1 MQNQNF
7 HLYQGDS
14 HLFRID
20 IQADGKFIPDIPVTY
35 IMTAKTEQGDSL
47 SLSLSR
53 TATGLTVYFPS
64 ALTSSALW
72 RRAAYDLRLIA
83 GGEVRT
89 IMRGSIYL
97 TASVTDLPPAD
108 AIGSDS
114 TVTVDIT
121 NAGISIRQVADSEE
135 VKNIQEQIKTID
147 KKLSEMVL
155 QKGEQGERGQNGID
169 GKSAYQ
175 LAVDHGF
182 VGDEAAWL
190 QSLKGANGA
199 SGTKGEQGERG
210 QNGIDGKSAYQLA
223 VDHGFV
229 GDEAAWLQSL
239 KGANGASGVKG
250 EQGERGQNGINGKS
264 AYQLAVDHGFVGDEA
279 AWLQSLKGANGASGG
294 KGEQGVPGKS
304 AYQIA
309 VDHGFVGD
317 EAAWLRSLKGADGAA
332 GIAGAK
338 GEAGQTA
345 YQLAV
350 ARGFKGDEAAWL
362 ESLKAAT
369 ANRKE
374 YEEGYLSR
382 EEMPPMSNNTLSTIK
397 FKKPFTERP
406 MVTVMLDIA
415 DTSPRLQYVSNITTE
430 GFSIGTNYA
439 GSLNGLWYSA
449 YVLQ

>member
-47 SLSLSR
+47 SPSLSR

-121 NAGISIRQVADSEE
+121 NAGISINKVADSEE
-135 VKNIQEQIKTID
+135 VKKIRSEIKKIEE
-147 KKLSEMVL
+147 KLSEMVL
-155 QKGEQGERGQNGID
+155 QKGEQGERGQNGVD

-210 QNGIDGKSAYQLA
+210 QNGI
-223 VDHGFV
+223 
-229 GDEAAWLQSL
+229 
-239 KGANGASGVKG
+239 
-250 EQGERGQNGINGKS
+250 NGKS
-264 AYQLAVDHGFVGDEA
+264 AYQIAVDHGFVGDEA

>member
-239 KGANGASGVKG
+239 KGANGASG
-250 EQGERGQNGINGKS
+250 
-264 AYQLAVDHGFVGDEA
+264 
-279 AWLQSLKGANGASGG
+279 G

>member
-47 SLSLSR
+47 SPSLSR

-121 NAGISIRQVADSEE
+121 NAGISINKVADSEE
-135 VKNIQEQIKTID
+135 VKKIRSEIKKIEE
-147 KKLSEMVL
+147 KLSEMVL
-155 QKGEQGERGQNGID
+155 QKGEQGERGQNGVD

-210 QNGIDGKSAYQLA
+210 QNGINGKSAYQIA

-229 GDEAAWLQSL
+229 GDET
-239 KGANGASGVKG
+239 
-250 EQGERGQNGINGKS
+250 
-264 AYQLAVDHGFVGDEA
+264 

>member
-190 QSLKGANGA
+190 
-199 SGTKGEQGERG
+199 
-210 QNGIDGKSAYQLA
+210 
-223 VDHGFV
+223 
-229 GDEAAWLQSL
+229 
-239 KGANGASGVKG
+239 
-250 EQGERGQNGINGKS
+250 
-264 AYQLAVDHGFVGDEA
+264 
-279 AWLQSLKGANGASGG
+279 
-294 KGEQGVPGKS
+294 
-304 AYQIA
+304 
-309 VDHGFVGD
+309 
-317 EAAWLRSLKGADGAA
+317 RSLKGADGAA

>member
-47 SLSLSR
+47 SPSLSR

-114 TVTVDIT
+114 TVTVDIN
-121 NAGISIRQVADSEE
+121 NAGISINKVADSEE
-135 VKNIQEQIKTID
+135 VKKIRSEIKKIEE
-147 KKLSEMVL
+147 KLSEMVL
-155 QKGEQGERGQNGID
+155 QKGEQGERGQNGIN

-199 SGTKGEQGERG
+199 SGT
-210 QNGIDGKSAYQLA
+210 
-223 VDHGFV
+223 
-229 GDEAAWLQSL
+229 
-239 KGANGASGVKG
+239 KG

>member
-155 QKGEQGERGQNGID
+155 Q
-169 GKSAYQ
+169 
-175 LAVDHGF
+175 
-182 VGDEAAWL
+182 
-190 QSLKGANGA
+190 
-199 SGTKGEQGERG
+199 KGEQGERG

>member
-20 IQADGKFIPDIPVTY
+20 IQADGRLIPDIPVTY

-47 SLSLSR
+47 SPSLSR

-72 RRAAYDLRLIA
+72 RRADYDLRLIA

-89 IMRGSIYL
+89 IMRGSLYL

-108 AIGSDS
+108 AIGADHA
-114 TVTVDIT
+114 VTVDIT

-135 VKNIQEQIKTID
+135 VKNIRAQIKTIE

-182 VGDEAAWL
+182 VGDETAWL

-199 SGTKGEQGERG
+199 SG
-210 QNGIDGKSAYQLA
+210 A
-223 VDHGFV
+223 
-229 GDEAAWLQSL
+229 
-239 KGANGASGVKG
+239 KG

-264 AYQLAVDHGFVGDEA
+264 AYQIAVDHGFVGDEA

>member
-47 SLSLSR
+47 SPSLSR

-121 NAGISIRQVADSEE
+121 NAGISINKVADSEE
-135 VKNIQEQIKTID
+135 VKKIRSEIKKIEE
-147 KKLSEMVL
+147 KLSEMVL
-155 QKGEQGERGQNGID
+155 QKGEQGERGQNGVDGKSAYQLAVDHGFVGDEAVWLQSLKGANGASGAKGEQGERGQNGID

-182 VGDEAAWL
+182 VGDEVAWL
-190 QSLKGANGA
+190 QSLKGVNGA
-199 SGTKGEQGERG
+199 SGTKGEQG
-210 QNGIDGKSAYQLA
+210 I
-223 VDHGFV
+223 
-229 GDEAAWLQSL
+229 
-239 KGANGASGVKG
+239 
-250 EQGERGQNGINGKS
+250 
-264 AYQLAVDHGFVGDEA
+264 
-279 AWLQSLKGANGASGG
+279 
-294 KGEQGVPGKS
+294 PGKS

-317 EAAWLRSLKGADGAA
+317 EAAWLRSLKGSDGAA

-430 GFSIGTNYA
+430 GFSIGTNYT

-449 YVLQ
+449 YVLQQKKAV

>member
-47 SLSLSR
+47 SPSLSR

-114 TVTVDIT
+114 TVTVDIN
-121 NAGISIRQVADSEE
+121 NAGISINKVADSEE
-135 VKNIQEQIKTID
+135 VKKIRSEIKKIEE
-147 KKLSEMVL
+147 KLSEMVL
-155 QKGEQGERGQNGID
+155 QKGEQGERGQNGGD

-210 QNGIDGKSAYQLA
+210 QNGI
-223 VDHGFV
+223 
-229 GDEAAWLQSL
+229 
-239 KGANGASGVKG
+239 
-250 EQGERGQNGINGKS
+250 NGKS
-264 AYQLAVDHGFVGDEA
+264 AYQIAVDHGFVGDEA

>member
-47 SLSLSR
+47 SPSLSR

-121 NAGISIRQVADSEE
+121 NAGISINKVADSEE
-135 VKNIQEQIKTID
+135 VKKIRSEIKKIEE
-147 KKLSEMVL
+147 KLSEMVL
-155 QKGEQGERGQNGID
+155 QKGEQGERGQNGVD

-210 QNGIDGKSAYQLA
+210 QNGINGKSAYQLA

-264 AYQLAVDHGFVGDEA
+264 AYQL
-279 AWLQSLKGANGASGG
+279 
-294 KGEQGVPGKS
+294 
-304 AYQIA
+304 A

>member
-47 SLSLSR
+47 SPSLSR

-114 TVTVDIT
+114 TVTVDIN
-121 NAGISIRQVADSEE
+121 NAGISINKVADSEE
-135 VKNIQEQIKTID
+135 VKKIRSEIKKIEE
-147 KKLSEMVL
+147 KLSEMVL
-155 QKGEQGERGQNGID
+155 QKGEQGERGQNGGD

-210 QNGIDGKSAYQLA
+210 QNGI
-223 VDHGFV
+223 
-229 GDEAAWLQSL
+229 
-239 KGANGASGVKG
+239 N
-250 EQGERGQNGINGKS
+250 
-264 AYQLAVDHGFVGDEA
+264 
-279 AWLQSLKGANGASGG
+279 
-294 KGEQGVPGKS
+294 GKS

>member
-47 SLSLSR
+47 SPSLSR

-72 RRAAYDLRLIA
+72 RRADYDLRLIA

-155 QKGEQGERGQNGID
+155 QKGEQGERGKNGID

-175 LAVDHGF
+175 LAVDRGF

-199 SGTKGEQGERG
+199 SGAKGEQGERG

-223 VDHGFV
+223 VDRGFA
-229 GDEAAWLQSL
+229 GDETAWLQSL
-239 KGANGASGVKG
+239 KGANGASGAKG
-250 EQGERGQNGINGKS
+250 EQGI
-264 AYQLAVDHGFVGDEA
+264 
-279 AWLQSLKGANGASGG
+279 
-294 KGEQGVPGKS
+294 PGKS

-332 GIAGAK
+332 GIAGSK

-382 EEMPPMSNNTLSTIK
+382 AEMPPMSNNTLSTIK

-406 MVTVMLDIA
+406 MVTVMLDIDDA
-415 DTSPRLQYVSNITTE
+415 SPRLQYVANITKE

>member
-20 IQADGKFIPDIPVTY
+20 IQADGRLIPDIPVTY

-47 SLSLSR
+47 SPSLSR

-72 RRAAYDLRLIA
+72 RRADYDLRLIA

-89 IMRGSIYL
+89 IMRGSLYL

-108 AIGSDS
+108 AIGADHA
-114 TVTVDIT
+114 VTVDIT

-135 VKNIQEQIKTID
+135 VKNIRAQIKTIE

-155 QKGEQGERGQNGID
+155 QKGEQGERGQNGIDGKSAYQLAVAHGFVGDEAAWLQSLKGANGASGAKGEQGERGQNGID

-190 QSLKGANGA
+190 QSLKGVNGA
-199 SGTKGEQGERG
+199 SGAKGDQG
-210 QNGIDGKSAYQLA
+210 IPGKSAYQL
-223 VDHGFV
+223 
-229 GDEAAWLQSL
+229 
-239 KGANGASGVKG
+239 
-250 EQGERGQNGINGKS
+250 
-264 AYQLAVDHGFVGDEA
+264 
-279 AWLQSLKGANGASGG
+279 
-294 KGEQGVPGKS
+294 
-304 AYQIA
+304 A

-362 ESLKAAT
+362 ESLKAVT

-430 GFSIGTNYA
+430 GFSIGTNYT

-449 YVLQ
+449 YVMQ

>member
-47 SLSLSR
+47 SPSLSR

-72 RRAAYDLRLIA
+72 RRADYDLRLIA

-155 QKGEQGERGQNGID
+155 QKGEQGERGKNGID

-182 VGDEAAWL
+182 TGDEAAWL

-199 SGTKGEQGERG
+199 SGAKGEQG
-210 QNGIDGKSAYQLA
+210 I
-223 VDHGFV
+223 
-229 GDEAAWLQSL
+229 
-239 KGANGASGVKG
+239 
-250 EQGERGQNGINGKS
+250 
-264 AYQLAVDHGFVGDEA
+264 
-279 AWLQSLKGANGASGG
+279 
-294 KGEQGVPGKS
+294 PGKS

-332 GIAGAK
+332 GIAGSK

-382 EEMPPMSNNTLSTIK
+382 AEMPPMSNNTLSTIK

-406 MVTVMLDIA
+406 MVTVMLDIDDA
-415 DTSPRLQYVSNITTE
+415 SPRLQYVANITKE

>member
-20 IQADGKFIPDIPVTY
+20 IQADGRLIPDIPVTY

-47 SLSLSR
+47 SPSLSR

-72 RRAAYDLRLIA
+72 RRADYDLRLIA

-89 IMRGSIYL
+89 IMRGSLYL

-108 AIGSDS
+108 AIGADHA
-114 TVTVDIT
+114 VTVDIT

-135 VKNIQEQIKTID
+135 VKNIRAQIKTIE

-182 VGDEAAWL
+182 VGDETAWL

-199 SGTKGEQGERG
+199 SGAKGEQGERG
-210 QNGIDGKSAYQLA
+210 QNGIDGKSAYQL
-223 VDHGFV
+223 
-229 GDEAAWLQSL
+229 
-239 KGANGASGVKG
+239 
-250 EQGERGQNGINGKS
+250 
-264 AYQLAVDHGFVGDEA
+264 
-279 AWLQSLKGANGASGG
+279 
-294 KGEQGVPGKS
+294 
-304 AYQIA
+304 A

-449 YVLQ
+449 YVLK

>member
-47 SLSLSR
+47 SPSLSR

-121 NAGISIRQVADSEE
+121 NAGISINKVADSEE
-135 VKNIQEQIKTID
+135 VKKIRSEIKKIEE
-147 KKLSEMVL
+147 KLSEMVL
-155 QKGEQGERGQNGID
+155 QKGEQGERGQNGVD

-210 QNGIDGKSAYQLA
+210 QNGINGKSAYQIA

-229 GDEAAWLQSL
+229 GDET
-239 KGANGASGVKG
+239 
-250 EQGERGQNGINGKS
+250 
-264 AYQLAVDHGFVGDEA
+264 

-317 EAAWLRSLKGADGAA
+317 EAAWSRSLKGADGAA